1 MKFGIDKLLLL
12 SCLGLWG
19 GMLAESSL
27 RTRDPRCFDG
37 SCTPV
42 APALQFP
49 TSIDKDS
56 RSRSFEALQEA
67 NQSEANQSEAN
78 RPEAKQSEQADQ
90 EAQASDSLGDF
101 QLEPSEDFGP
111 QRLIQQ
117 QMREQAGA
125 NRGRDGRF
133 ASSRA
138 RQRSQYATLRAFR
151 EAMGEHWKSTVQIF
165 DQNQQIALGAIA
177 RPDGWIVTKSS
188 EIPDSAIEI
197 RLHDGTKIPG
207 VVKVRRPEL
216 DLVLIK
222 IDRDGLPAIRWS
234 TDTKVPLGG
243 WIASADSRSLPL
255 ALGVVSVEKRN
266 IQAQRALLGIQ
277 LSSVHQGP
285 LVENVVVGSGA
296 YRAGI
301 LQGDVIIKI
310 EGKPV
315 ETRQE
320 VLNYLMTLTAGKRLT
335 VDVNRDSK
343 AISFEAQM
351 MDLTNIM
358 LDPTE
363 LQVNGSVSARSTG
376 FREVIEHD
384 SVLEP
389 QHCGGP
395 IVDVDGNAIGLNI
408 ARAGRVSCYALMAK
422 TVSKAIEEMIQTAST
437 LQEQTVGQQQD
448 AAIGDSSTSLD
459 SSEVGSG
466 LKIEALKPP
475 TPASPLP

>member
-1 MKFGIDKLLLL
+1 
-12 SCLGLWG
+12 
-19 GMLAESSL
+19 
-27 RTRDPRCFDG
+27 
-37 SCTPV
+37 
-42 APALQFP
+42 
-49 TSIDKDS
+49 
-56 RSRSFEALQEA
+56 
-67 NQSEANQSEAN
+67 
-78 RPEAKQSEQADQ
+78 
-90 EAQASDSLGDF
+90 
-101 QLEPSEDFGP
+101 
-111 QRLIQQ
+111 
-117 QMREQAGA
+117 
-125 NRGRDGRF
+125 
-133 ASSRA
+133 
-138 RQRSQYATLRAFR
+138 
-151 EAMGEHWKSTVQIF
+151 MGEHWKSTVQIF
-165 DQNQQIALGAIA
+165 AQNQQIALGAIA
-177 RPDGWIVTKSS
+177 RPEGWIVTKSS
-188 EIPDSAIEI
+188 EIPDSAIEV
-197 RLHDGTKIPG
+197 RLHDGTKTPG
-207 VVKVRRPEL
+207 TVEVRRPEL

-222 IDRDGLPAIRWS
+222 VERQDLPAIQWN
-234 TDTKVPLGG
+234 TDTKVALGG

-255 ALGVVSVEKRN
+255 ALGVVSVEKRT
-266 IQAQRALLGIQ
+266 IQQQRALLGIQ
-277 LSSVHQGP
+277 LSSAHQGP

-301 LQGDVIIKI
+301 LQGDIIIKI

-351 MDLTNIM
+351 MDLM

-422 TVSKAIEEMIQTAST
+422 TVSKAVEEMLQTAAT
-437 LQEQTVGQQQD
+437 LQEQTVGQQP
-448 AAIGDSSTSLD
+448 DSPSSDGTTGLE

-475 TPASPLP
+475 TSILPVP